1 MTATSEVRHRG
12 AGSATRPRAGT
23 VRPETR
29 TSARSGSLTALADP
43 GLVTAGRCED
53 EAVVF
58 VTDALLADGL
68 AELRWLLHDHVLAG
82 VRVLTVDLGGVEQ
95 LSSPAVATFLWAHRS
110 CRARGGGVVL
120 RGANRKT
127 LDLLRRTGLW
137 RVLQVE
143 PGGASARGIRR
154 AG

>member
-1 MTATSEVRHRG
+1 MRA
-12 AGSATRPRAGT
+12 ARPSGKAA
-23 VRPETR
+23 
-29 TSARSGSLTALADP
+29 ARSGGLTALADP
-43 GLVTAGRCED
+43 GLVEDGRAED

-82 VRVLTVDLGGVEQ
+82 VRVLTVDLSGVEQ

-143 PGGASARGIRR
+143 AGGTAARGIRR

>member
-1 MTATSEVRHRG
+1 MTAVQVERAVQAEPAGPVGHRRSEAG
-12 AGSATRPRAGT
+12 AAGPAPA
-23 VRPETR
+23 VAAPDLV
-29 TSARSGSLTALADP
+29 ADGRSD
-43 GLVTAGRCED
+43 D

-82 VRVLTVDLGGVEQ
+82 VRVLTVDLSGVDA
-95 LSSPAVATFLWAHRS
+95 LSSPAVAAFLWAHRS

-120 RGANRKT
+120 RGANRRT

-137 RVLQVE
+137 RVLRVE
-143 PGGASARGIRR
+143 GAGARR

>member
-1 MTATSEVRHRG
+1 MTATSEVRPRSTGRSVTPPGRTG
-12 AGSATRPRAGT
+12 AGRAA
-23 VRPETR
+23 
-29 TSARSGSLTALADP
+29 ARSGSLTALAEP
-43 GLVTAGRCED
+43 GLVEDGRAED

-58 VTDALLADGL
+58 VTDTLLADGL

-82 VRVLTVDLGGVEQ
+82 VRVLTVDLSGVEQ

-143 PGGASARGIRR
+143 AGGAARGIRR

>member
-1 MTATSEVRHRG
+1 MASAATAVVTSPAR
-12 AGSATRPRAGT
+12 ATRSTG
-23 VRPETR
+23 R
-29 TSARSGSLTALADP
+29 TAARSGGITAVADP
-43 GLVTAGRCED
+43 GLVEDGRTED

-82 VRVLTVDLGGVEQ
+82 VRVLTVDLSGVEQ

-143 PGGASARGIRR
+143 ATGASARGIRR